1 MEIWLKIK
9 PAGVSTGLLP
19 ERLVKTLHETMK
31 YKVFFKI
38 RCNILINER
47 KWGCLF

>member
-9 PAGVSTGLLP
+9 PAGVSTVLLP

-31 YKVFFKI
+31 YMFLKKKSDVI
-38 RCNILINER
+38 S
-47 KWGCLF
+47 